1 MVITKEEK
9 MKKNKVTL
17 DDVRNAIENE
27 GLDVFKTNAN
37 KVRSIIGTGS
47 FSTIQ
52 KFLNHIR
59 EELQTKSEPDNKD
72 EIILTKESCD
82 KILGDI
88 VAGVKSSLLVNIK
101 DLQEKNAELVEQLSI
116 GQSDNQAMLEEL
128 KQLERTLSQRD
139 EDMSLKDNKIS
150 AKDEKITSLEVE
162 LKARKD
168 DFDNLIASLEAKKKK

>member
-1 MVITKEEK
+1 
-9 MKKNKVTL
+9 MKKSKVTL
-17 DDVRNAIENE
+17 DDVRSAIENE
-27 GLDVFKTNAN
+27 GLDVFKTNAS
-37 KVRSIIGTGS
+37 KVRSILGTGS
-47 FSTIQ
+47 FSTVQ

-101 DLQEKNAELVEQLSI
+101 DLQEKNAELVEQLSVS
-116 GQSDNQAMLEEL
+116 QSDNQAMLEEL
-128 KQLERTLSQRD
+128 KQLEETISQRD
-139 EDMSLKDNKIS
+139 KEMSLKDNEIS

-168 DFDNLIASLEAKKKK
+168 DFDNLITSLESKKID